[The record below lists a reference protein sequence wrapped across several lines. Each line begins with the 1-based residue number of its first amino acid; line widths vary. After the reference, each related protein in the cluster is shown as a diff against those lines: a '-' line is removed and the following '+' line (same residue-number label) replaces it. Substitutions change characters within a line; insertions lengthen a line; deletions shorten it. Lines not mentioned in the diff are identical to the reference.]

1 MRAMLLLLSV
11 LLFLSAGRLS
21 AADCAGCHGDETP
34 GVVGQWRESAHAGA
48 GVGCI
53 DCHGADHE
61 RILAG
66 EVRVS
71 AAVCGKCHEQAFRQH
86 AASRHG
92 LGLHSGW
99 GCTRNLPGRDSSEC
113 AFCHQEGT
121 ALPVSTVNCARF
133 LEQSSAMG
141 QVGCNRCHQ
150 IENACGSCHGNHL
163 TDLAI
168 VRDPQV
174 CAKCHMGP
182 DHPQWEMWQ
191 TSQHGQIWRLKGEA
205 VAPSCQGCHMP
216 QGTHDVSGGITHTP
230 AGKRL
235 DDDRAAAGRQAMLA
249 VCSRCH
255 AASFARRELARGD
268 AVLAESRTLVE
279 TAKALIEDLA
289 SRNLLRPMPQDRP
302 PHPLRGK
309 NLVLD
314 GQMLYEDT
322 SGIESL
328 FFRMKKYAFAKTW
341 KGAFHQNPA
350 WTHWYGNAELKLLLE
365 QIRSEADRLE
375 HFTAKQN
382 DTSESQADRTS
393 RELER
398 LKREHERGRLDDAA
412 YRKARSAL
420 LERWLEKGNP

>member
-1 MRAMLLLLSV
+1 MRLFLLCLFLLLPAGQ
-11 LLFLSAGRLS
+11 LL
-21 AADCAGCHGDETP
+21 AADCAGCHDDRTP
-34 GVVGQWRESAHAGA
+34 GIVDQWRQSAHARA
-48 GVGCI
+48 GIGCA
-53 DCHGADHE
+53 DCHGEDHE
-61 RILAG
+61 RILDG
-66 EVRVS
+66 QVRVS
-71 AAVCGKCHEQAFRQH
+71 ATVCGRCHDREWRQH

-99 GCTRNLPGRDSSEC
+99 GCTRNLPGRDRNEC
-113 AFCHQEGT
+113 AFCHRGGT

-150 IENACGSCHGNHL
+150 VENACGSCHGNHL
-163 TDLAI
+163 TDLSI

-191 TSQHGQIWRLKGEA
+191 TSQHGQLWRLKGEK

-216 QGTHDVSGGITHTP
+216 DGTHDVSGGIAHTP
-230 AGKRL
+230 GGKSL
-235 DDDRAAAGRQAMLA
+235 ADDLAPARREAMLD

-255 AASFARRELARGD
+255 AASFVRRELERGD
-268 AVLAESRTLVE
+268 AVLAESRDLVE
-279 TAKALIEDLA
+279 EAAELIEDLA
-289 SRNLLRPMPQDRP
+289 SRGLLRPMPEDRP

-309 NLVLD
+309 SLVLD

-328 FFRMKKYAFAKTW
+328 FFRLKKFAFAKTW

-350 WTHWYGNAELKLLLE
+350 WAHWYGNAELKLLLE

-375 HFTAKQN
+375 HFATGEKAV
-382 DTSESQADRTS
+382 SESQVDRTTS
-393 RELER
+393 ELDR
-398 LKREHERGRLDDAA
+398 LRREHERGRLDDAA
-412 YRKARSAL
+412 YRKARTEL
-420 LERWLEKGNP
+420 LESWLKKDAP